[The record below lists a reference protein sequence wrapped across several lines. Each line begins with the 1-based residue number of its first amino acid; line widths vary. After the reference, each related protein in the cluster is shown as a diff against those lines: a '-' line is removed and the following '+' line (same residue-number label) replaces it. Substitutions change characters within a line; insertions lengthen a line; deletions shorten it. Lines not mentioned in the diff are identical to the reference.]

1 MQVRLTDANRSSLEA
16 RRTTDL
22 RWGET
27 GQEGVGR
34 ILKVRR
40 GVEVLLCAL
49 AVGWMAPAAHAV
61 ESDGAEAQRLLDE
74 LIDGGTSLDPESI
87 DRYVDLRGPLPT
99 VPPPLMIQSA
109 AVSVPAVFPVAGPHA
124 FTDSF
129 GAPRSG
135 ERLHR
140 GIDIFA
146 DKGVP
151 VLAMADGVVEWVRRQ
166 PDTRCCAIG
175 ILHDDGWRTWY
186 LHLNN
191 DSEGTDDGLADGVAD
206 SLEVGV
212 RVLAGQTIGWVGDS
226 GNAEETPPHLHI
238 EIRLPDGTVTNPY
251 ASLTGG
257 ALTPGDGS
265 ITAALPFTGWDGTRR
280 VRGTLLL
287 MAAGVALTV
296 AARDRLRQATVA
308 IAVERPDGSVRH
320 FVLAADEVVSGD

>member
-1 MQVRLTDANRSSLEA
+1 VHVHPTDANRSSLAA

-27 GQEGVGR
+27 GHEGLGR
-34 ILKVRR
+34 ILNVRR
-40 GVEVLLCAL
+40 GVTVLLCAL
-49 AVGWMAPAAHAV
+49 AATWMAPAARAAG
-61 ESDGAEAQRLLDE
+61 SDGAEAQRLLDE
-74 LIDGGTSLDPESI
+74 LIDGGTSLDPDSI

-99 VPPPLMIQSA
+99 VPPPLMFH
-109 AVSVPAVFPVAGPHA
+109 SVISIPAVFPVAGPHA

-135 ERLHR
+135 ERLHQ

-151 VLAMADGVVEWVRRQ
+151 VVAMADGVVEWVRRQ

-191 DSEGTDDGLADGVAD
+191 DSAGTDDGLADGVAD

-226 GNAEETPPHLHI
+226 GNAEETPAHLHI

-265 ITAALPFTGWDGTRR
+265 IAAALPFTGWDGTSG
-280 VRGTLLL
+280 VFGTLLL
-287 MAAGVALTV
+287 MVAGVMLTV
-296 AARDRLRQATVA
+296 AARDRLRQATVT

-320 FVLAADEVVSGD
+320 FILEADQVLSAD

>member
-1 MQVRLTDANRSSLEA
+1 M
-16 RRTTDL
+16 
-22 RWGET
+22 
-27 GQEGVGR
+27 
-34 ILKVRR
+34 LKVRR
-40 GVEVLLCAL
+40 GVTVFLCAFVL
-49 AVGWMAPAAHAV
+49 AWTAPAALAA
-61 ESDGAEAQRLLDE
+61 EGDGGEAQRLLDE
-74 LIDGGTSLDPESI
+74 MIDGGTSLDPDWI

-99 VPPPLMIQSA
+99 VPPPLVIHSV
-109 AVSVPAVFPVAGPHA
+109 AVPVPAVFPVAGPHA

-135 ERLHR
+135 ERLHK

-151 VLAMADGVVEWVRRQ
+151 VVAMADGVVEWVRRQ

-191 DSEGTDDGLADGVAD
+191 DSDGTDDGLADGVAH

-257 ALTPGDGS
+257 ALTPGDGA
-265 ITAALPFTGWDGTRR
+265 IAAALPFTGSDGTRR
-280 VRGTLLL
+280 VLGTLML
-287 MAAGVALTV
+287 MVTGVGLTV
-296 AARDRLRQATVA
+296 VARDRLRQATVA

-320 FVLAADEVVSGD
+320 FILAADEVLSAD